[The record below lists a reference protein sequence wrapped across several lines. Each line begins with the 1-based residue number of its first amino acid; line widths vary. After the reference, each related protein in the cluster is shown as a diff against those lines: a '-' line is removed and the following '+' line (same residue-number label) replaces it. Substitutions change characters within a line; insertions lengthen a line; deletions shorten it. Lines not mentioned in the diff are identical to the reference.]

1 MSKYVEY
8 LRRRRKDLENNLD
21 GYLRMLK
28 ELATDYNGK
37 LYVFGSYIRGEAIAL
52 SDIDVLLE
60 IPDNID
66 RLEVLHKAR
75 KLVPNSK
82 IEIHV
87 LNKKDAEEFKKII
100 KKYVEI

>member
-28 ELATDYNGK
+28 ELAIGYNGK

-87 LNKKDAEEFKKII
+87 LNKKMPKNSKKLSRST
-100 KKYVEI
+100 